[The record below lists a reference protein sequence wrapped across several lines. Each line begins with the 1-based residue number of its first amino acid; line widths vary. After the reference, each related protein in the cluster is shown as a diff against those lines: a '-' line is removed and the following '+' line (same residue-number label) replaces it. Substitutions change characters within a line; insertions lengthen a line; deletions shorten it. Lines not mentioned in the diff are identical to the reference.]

1 MLAHRTNPSNRRLI
15 AGVSLVEVMI
25 AMTLGLLVLAGM
37 TAVFVN
43 NSQSRREMNNAATQ
57 LENGRY
63 ALQILKDEISLA
75 GYYDALSTLTT
86 GATSASACSTT
97 VGDWDE
103 SMVIAVEGRNGDE
116 TAFSCIGTAKAD
128 TGMIFLQRSATTEV
142 NTAALDADDV
152 GKTFLQI
159 QMCGAQ
165 YDAGNRMV
173 LSTYST
179 GTGTAPYSM
188 QTKKCDGT
196 ASPLREYIRQVFF
209 IGTSNGVPVLQRRN
223 IGSGVTETL
232 VEGIEDLH
240 FEYAIDTDNNGSP
253 DEFKET
259 PEVDAAAGINDLED
273 IVGVRIWLIARS
285 LLPTAGYADSK
296 NYLLGTKESDKIEGL
311 LDTSFK
317 RHVFSTYVEL
327 THPVARREK

>member
-1 MLAHRTNPSNRRLI
+1 MLAHRTTPSNRRLI
-15 AGVSLVEVMI
+15 AGVSLVEIMI

-86 GATSASACSTT
+86 GATSASACSTVVT
-97 VGDWDE
+97 DWDD
-103 SMVIAVEGRNGDE
+103 SMVVAAEGRNGDQ
-116 TAFSCIGTAKAD
+116 TPFSCIGAAKAN
-128 TGMIFLQRSATTEV
+128 TGMIFLQRASTTERSV
-142 NTAALDADDV
+142 ANLDADDV
-152 GKTFLQI
+152 NKVFLQI
-159 QMCGAQ
+159 QMCGTQ
-165 YDAGNRMV
+165 YDSGNRMV
-173 LSTYST
+173 LSKYAA
-179 GTGTAPYSM
+179 GTAPYNM

-196 ASPLREYIRQVFF
+196 ASPLREHVRQIFF

-223 IGSGVTETL
+223 IGSGTTETL

-253 DEFKET
+253 DDYKEI
-259 PEVDAAAGINDLED
+259 PAATDMDD

-296 NYLLGTKESDKIEGL
+296 TYLLGTKEAHTIDGL
-311 LDTSFK
+311 LDPSYK